1 MSDYRALAE
10 TLKSSLELSLPPIAV
25 AICEQRP
32 AGIDPFD
39 GVVPAGCSFWEQAAT
54 RTFFTVAQD
63 HALCSIG
70 VHTHNFIDAPESQ
83 PSELEQA
90 LTAMSGLDY
99 VRTSEVASIPVM
111 RRRVDCVVYGPL
123 EDFSQTPDV
132 VLLFAHSQQ
141 GLILSEAAT
150 RVDNGVPHAMGRP
163 ACAIVPQVAN
173 LGTAAMSLGCCGAR
187 AYLDALDDSSAL
199 WAFPGAKLSQYCEE
213 IQTLAGANET
223 LTVFHQRRR
232 QDVESGKRPSVQ
244 QSLERLS

>member
-1 MSDYRALAE
+1 MSDFREMSE

-25 AICEQRP
+25 AVCDERP
-32 AGIDPFD
+32 AGVDAFD
-39 GVVPAGCSFWEQAAT
+39 DVVPAGCSFWEQAAT
-54 RTFFTVAQD
+54 RTFATVAQD

-70 VHTHNFIDAPESQ
+70 VHTHNFADAPESQ
-83 PSELEQA
+83 PSELGQA
-90 LTAMSGLDY
+90 LNAMSGLDY
-99 VRTSEVASIPVM
+99 VRTNEVASIPVM
-111 RRRVDCVVYGPL
+111 RRRVACVVYGPL
-123 EDFSQTPDV
+123 EDSAQTPDV
-132 VLLFAHSQQ
+132 VLLFAHARQ

-150 RVDNGVPHAMGRP
+150 RVDNGIPHAMGRP

-199 WAFPGAKLSQYCEE
+199 WAFPGDKLSQYCKE
-213 IQTLAGANET
+213 IHTLAGANET

-232 QDVESGKRPSVQ
+232 EDVKSGKRPSVQ